1 MKRSKNSPFLK
12 EPAIS
17 DGKSSMRVFEF
28 NTNVRR
34 RLANFEKT
42 REHVILEGC
51 EIKHSRVNKDLE
63 IMVTS
68 HTTLTKLWYRFNL
81 DIVLRE
87 LHDLNCFEKVSLQ
100 AKLVEVDDI
109 IKVKGDKQKQ
119 DAIIRDNTGSTKL
132 TVWEKNVGILK
143 NF

>member
-1 MKRSKNSPFLK
+1 MTKCEMSPVDVSHILESSQEASISGVITSISPMKRSKNSPFLK

-68 HTTLTKLWYRFNL
+68 HTTLTKL
-81 DIVLRE
+81 
-87 LHDLNCFEKVSLQ
+87 
-100 AKLVEVDDI
+100 
-109 IKVKGDKQKQ
+109 
-119 DAIIRDNTGSTKL
+119 
-132 TVWEKNVGILK
+132 
-143 NF
+143 